1 MTARPSIIALVI
13 LACGSVICLLSL
25 GLRSTFGLYMG
36 PISSDLGW
44 GREIFSFAIAL
55 QSLVWGVTTPIF
67 GYLSDRYGPGKVVAA
82 GGVFYALGLLMMA
95 WANDPL
101 DATLGI
107 GVLTGFAM
115 AMTGFPI
122 VLSVIGRK
130 FPPQTRSFY
139 LGIAS
144 ALGSSGQLVLV
155 PLDQVFITAA
165 GWEMSFIYLAII
177 AGVMVPLA
185 AAMAGGNAQAA
196 DEHSEQTFKD
206 AIREAAAHK
215 GFRLLSIGYFVCGA
229 QAFFI
234 TAHLPA
240 YLVDLGHPLW
250 LGSLS
255 LALIGGFNIIGSTL
269 WGKFGN
275 TYSKKNLL
283 CLLYAGRSVC
293 MMYFVLTPITPTS
306 VIIFSSAI
314 GLMWLGTVPLTS
326 ALVAQVFGTKY
337 MATLVGFTF
346 VSHQIG
352 SFLGIYL
359 GGLIFDLYGTYDPIF
374 WGAIIVGFA
383 ASLVHYPIDE
393 RPVARMRL
401 TAQAAQ

>member
-1 MTARPSIIALVI
+1 MTARPSVIALVI
-13 LACGSVICLLSL
+13 LTCGSVICLLSL

-55 QSLVWGVTTPIF
+55 QSLVWGITTPIF

-95 WANDPL
+95 WASDPL
-101 DATLGI
+101 HATLGI

-165 GWEMSFIYLAII
+165 GWQTSFIYLAII

-215 GFRLLSIGYFVCGA
+215 GFCLLSIGYFVCGA

-393 RPVARMRL
+393 RPVARVRL
-401 TAQAAQ
+401 AAQAAQ